1 MTQPPRSFDTGALA
15 LAATF
20 ALSILALLV
29 LFVFSSL
36 EMSLGAGLRAVAS
49 TLWGVTTLVDL
60 YIGLIFIAVWIWFV
74 ERGRW
79 PALVWTVALVFT
91 GNFATAVYIL
101 QRALRKKTVAAT
113 LLPNE
118 K

>member
-1 MTQPPRSFDTGALA
+1 MTQPPRPFDTGGLA
-15 LAATF
+15 LAIVF
-20 ALSILALLV
+20 ALSILTLLA
-29 LFVFSSL
+29 LFVVSSL

-60 YIGLIFIAVWIWFV
+60 YIGLVFIAVWIWFI

-91 GNFATAVYIL
+91 GNFATAAYML
-101 QRALRKKTVAAT
+101 QRALRKKTFAAA
-113 LLPNE
+113 LLPNDR
-118 K
+118 

>member
-1 MTQPPRSFDTGALA
+1 MTPPRFDTGGRALA
-15 LAATF
+15 IDFAVSIF
-20 ALSILALLV
+20 ALLAL
-29 LFVFSSL
+29 FVVSSL
-36 EMSLGAGLRAVAS
+36 EMSLGDGLRAVAS

-60 YIGLIFIAVWIWFV
+60 YIGLLFIAVWIWFV

-101 QRALRKKTVAAT
+101 QRAIRKRTLAAT
-113 LLPNE
+113 LLPNDR
-118 K
+118 